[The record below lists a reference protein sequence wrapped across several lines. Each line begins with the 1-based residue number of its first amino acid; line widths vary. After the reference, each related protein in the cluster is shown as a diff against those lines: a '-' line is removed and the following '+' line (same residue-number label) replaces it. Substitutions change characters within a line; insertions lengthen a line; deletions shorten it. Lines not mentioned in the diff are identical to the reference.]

1 MQISHKKKP
10 DWLRVQLPSTKNY
23 RNIRKALSD
32 RYLHTVCEEAG
43 CPNKAECW
51 NAGTATFMILGDTC
65 TRGCAFCAV
74 TRGNP
79 GGVLDYKEAQL
90 VADAAVEMG
99 LEYVVITSVTRDDLP
114 DGGAFLFAE
123 TIRCLKKLDSVPKVE
138 VLIPDYLGQALDTL
152 LSANPDVLAHNIE
165 MVERLSPTYR
175 HKNFTYQRS
184 LEVLERAGSHG
195 KGIITKSS
203 IMLGLGETDEEVEMA
218 MRQLV
223 DVGVRIL
230 ALGQYLSP
238 TRQHTPVLE
247 YITPEKFDYHAE
259 RGQELGFDFV
269 AAGPLVRTSYRAAEA
284 FVQQK
289 LQMQEEP
296 LL

>member
-10 DWLRVQLPSTKNY
+10 DWLRVQLSSGKQY
-23 RNIRKALSD
+23 RSVRKALSN
-32 RYLHTVCEEAG
+32 RSLHTVCEEAG

-79 GGVLDYKEAQL
+79 GGRVDHKEPQRI
-90 VADAAVEMG
+90 ADAAGEMG

-114 DGGAFLFAE
+114 DGGASLFAE
-123 TIRCLKKLDSVPKVE
+123 TIRCLKRLDPVPKVE
-138 VLIPDYLGQALDTL
+138 VLIPDYLGHALNTL
-152 LSANPDVLAHNIE
+152 LSANPDVVAHNIE

-175 HKNFTYQRS
+175 HQNFSFRRS
-184 LEVLERAGSHG
+184 LEVLEKAGRRG
-195 KGIITKSS
+195 TGIITKSS

-218 MRQLV
+218 MRELI

-238 TRQHTPVLE
+238 TREHTPVQE
-247 YITPEKFDYHAE
+247 YIAPEKFDYWAE
-259 RGQELGFDFV
+259 RGRELGFDFV

-284 FVQQK
+284 YVQRK
-289 LQMQEEP
+289 LSMQQG
-296 LL
+296 LAG